1 MRLQSSE
8 NIPSSIYVLR
18 DTTAAQNFRAPSV
31 AAPSFVVNFLAR
43 NSSLEVIMPVKPI
56 PDGYHTLTP
65 FLTVRD
71 AVRAIEFYKQAF
83 GAVER
88 GVMKG
93 PDGKVMHAELKIGD
107 SIIMLSDEFP
117 EFGTV
122 SPQTVG
128 GSPMGLHVYVDGV
141 DAAFD
146 RAVKAGAQ
154 VEMPVMD
161 QFWGDRYGKLKD
173 PFGHKWSIATHTKD
187 LSMDEMKSGM
197 DEAMAQFEA
206 KKSA

>member
-1 MRLQSSE
+1 MS
-8 NIPSSIYVLR
+8 
-18 DTTAAQNFRAPSV
+18 
-31 AAPSFVVNFLAR
+31 
-43 NSSLEVIMPVKPI
+43 VKPI

-71 AVRAIEFYKQAF
+71 AARAIEFYKQAF
-83 GAVER
+83 GATER

-93 PDGKVMHAELKIGD
+93 PDGKVMHAELMIGD

-117 EFGTV
+117 QMGAV
-122 SPQTVG
+122 SPETIG
-128 GSPMGLHVYVDGV
+128 GSGMGLHIYLDGV

-146 RAVKAGAQ
+146 RAVKAGAH

-173 PFGHKWSIATHTKD
+173 PFGHKWSIATHMKD
-187 LSMDEMKSGM
+187 LSADEMKKSM
-197 DEAMAQFEA
+197 DDAMAQM
-206 KKSA
+206 KKTA